1 MSTEK
6 TDVIDSKMQFSIV
19 LVGDSTVGKTCIML
33 RISGK
38 PFVESYITTVGLDK
52 EHKTE
57 VVDGVQ
63 YAIKIWDTTGQ
74 ERFAAL
80 ATNYLRKA
88 DGVIFVYA
96 INDRH
101 SYENIM
107 SWLELLKKSNSNET
121 LKMSLVANKVDLEN
135 ERKVSKEEGQK
146 LAEQLSMVFTET
158 SAKTDVGLKEAYQG
172 LINLIIEANKG
183 KIQKKIMNLNKPKSK
198 STGKDC
204 C

>member
-96 INDRH
+96 INER
-101 SYENIM
+101 SSFENITK
-107 SWLELLKKSNSNET
+107 WVDLLKKSNNNET
-121 LKMSLVANKVDLEN
+121 LKMSLVGNKIDLEN
-135 ERKVSKEEGQK
+135 ERKVTKEEGEK
-146 LAEQLSMVFTET
+146 LAGELSMLFTET
-158 SAKTDVGLKEAYQG
+158 SAKTDVGLQEAYQG
-172 LINLIIEANKG
+172 LVKSIIEANKG
-183 KIQKKIMNLNKPKSK
+183 KIQKKIMSLNNSKSKLNK
-198 STGKDC
+198 KDC